1 MNDRRLGRAVSA
13 TAAGAAAPGVG
24 RDVDYLAE
32 APLLHMRDDRIAR
45 QRRPFDIHF
54 EGNVPILCARRNGV
68 LKAGGADDAGR
79 VHQNIDAPEIGYRLR
94 RKRAKRILIGYIHR
108 IGARI
113 AAACCD
119 GGGGFVSAR
128 RVYVRNRDG
137 CAALRHNRGY
147 SPAQA
152 ACAAGYQRNPVRKL
166 HACFSLLRLS
176 IKR

>member
-1 MNDRRLGRAVSA
+1 
-13 TAAGAAAPGVG
+13 
-24 RDVDYLAE
+24 
-32 APLLHMRDDRIAR
+32 MRDDRIAR
-45 QRRPFDIHF
+45 QRNAFDIHI
-54 EGNVPILCARRNGV
+54 EGNLPILRARRNGV
-68 LKAGGADDAGR
+68 LKAGRADDAGG

-94 RKRAKRILIGYIHR
+94 RKRAEHTLVGYIHR

-113 AAACCD
+113 AAVCCD
-119 GGGGFVSAR
+119 GGGGFASAQC
-128 RVYVRNRDG
+128 VYVRNRDG

-166 HACFSLLRLS
+166 HSCPSLLRLS